1 MAKKKVAAI
10 VTEYRLHSHADVIV
24 GKILE
29 GFNYD
34 GGVGPNMQLV
44 SMYVDQFPPH
54 PSPSPP
60 GGEGG
65 VRGDMSRDLARKY
78 GFKIFPTIEGAL
90 TLSGSNLAVD
100 GVLSIGENGQYPSND
115 KGQVLYPR
123 RRFFEGIAATFAKCK
138 KSVPVFNDKHLAAT
152 WTDAK
157 WMYDKARELF
167 VPLMAGS
174 SLAVTWR
181 KSPLKLPIGG
191 EIVEAVQIGYG
202 PLEAYGFHALES
214 LQCMVERRHGGETGV
229 RGVQCLQG
237 EEMWKA
243 LDQGRWSKSLLEAG
257 IKLLPA
263 HAPGDYRAPTAKT
276 PDAGLFLLEYRDGL
290 KAAVAML
297 NGWVHEGDG
306 GAFVFA
312 GRLKRQDQ
320 PAACHFYLQQP
331 DPFAHF
337 AYLDRAI
344 DSMMQTGHAPYPVER
359 TLLTTGILDAIMTSK
374 AEKNRR
380 VETPHLDIK
389 YKPVDWPF
397 ATDPVPK
404 AIKRI

>member
-1 MAKKKVAAI
+1 MAKKKVAAVI
-10 VTEYRLHSHADVIV
+10 TEYRLHSHADVIV

-34 GGVGPNMQLV
+34 GGAGPNMQLV
-44 SMYVDQFPPH
+44 SMYVDQFPK
-54 PSPSPP
+54 
-60 GGEGG
+60 E
-65 VRGDMSRDLARKY
+65 DMSRDLARKH
-78 GFKIFPTIEGAL
+78 GFKIYQTIEGAL
-90 TLSGSNLAVD
+90 TLGGQDLAVD
-100 GVLSIGENGQYPSND
+100 GVLSIGEHGKYPAND
-115 KGQVLYPR
+115 KGQILYPR

-152 WTDAK
+152 WTDAT

-167 VPLMAGS
+167 VPFLAGS
-174 SLAVTWR
+174 SLPVTWR
-181 KSPLKLPIGG
+181 RPPLKLPMKC
-191 EIVEAVQIGYG
+191 ELVEAVQIGYG

-214 LQCMVERRHGGETGV
+214 LQCMVERRKGGESGV
-229 RGVQCLQG
+229 KWVQCLQG

-243 LDQGRWSKSLLEAG
+243 LDQGRWSKPLLEAAL
-257 IKLLPA
+257 KLVPA
-263 HAPGDYRAPTAKT
+263 HASGDYRAPTAKSN
-276 PDAGLFLLEYRDGL
+276 DAAVYLLEYRDGL

-297 NGWVHEGDG
+297 NGWLHEGDG

-312 GRLKRQDQ
+312 GQLKDQ

-337 AYLDRAI
+337 AYLVRAI

-359 TLLTTGILDAIMTSK
+359 TLLTTGVLDAIMTSK
-374 AEKNRR
+374 AENHRR
-380 VETPHLDIK
+380 VDTPHLEIR
-389 YKPVDWPF
+389 YKATDWPF

-404 AIKRI
+404 TIKR